1 MIGNLLEDVDITK
14 YREDARELVKKLYK
28 DEQGNPF
35 ILTDGQCD
43 IFNVIFKKLFHR
55 VHIESFTRYGK
66 SETIAM
72 ALLTRI
78 CTFPEQWAIA
88 AGNEDQAHIITSHLI
103 RHIFD
108 NDYTHRRFVLGKGET
123 EESIRRYRSKSRLNF
138 KLEGGLLGEVFVTNA
153 AGAMG
158 FGAPNVIEDESALI
172 SDNEEALVFRMLGD
186 QPDNYLFKVG
196 NTWDS
201 NHFRNSSI
209 DPNFF
214 KIHIDYYQGIKEG
227 RITPQMVEEARKK
240 PFFGVLYEC
249 KFPKLQV
256 SEGGWVPLLSRED
269 VDRALTEQWT
279 PFGNS
284 RLGGDVAGGGKN
296 FSVLIQRTQNV
307 SRILSK
313 DNDPDTMNFVEKVI
327 SWSGQVGVRLEDV
340 FIDKVGIGKGAVDL
354 LARQRLAQNFQGV
367 NAGDRLE
374 EGSLDADLYFNLRAK
389 MFWKVRE
396 WILAGGK
403 LLIDG
408 DPENNWYQLTHIK
421 YRHKLEGMRGKL
433 QIMPKE
439 QMLKEG
445 IQSPDCADALSL
457 TFARDEVLVQD
468 EVVGRIIR
476 EAENKAGGV
485 Y

>member
-1 MIGNLLEDVDITK
+1 MEIDITK
-14 YREDARELVKKLYK
+14 YREDARELVARLYK
-28 DEQGNPF
+28 DEKGEPF

-43 IFNVIFKKLFHR
+43 IFNVIFKKIHPR
-55 VHIESFTRYGK
+55 VHIESYTRYGK
-66 SETIAM
+66 SETISM

-78 CTFPEQWAIA
+78 CTFPEQWAVA

-103 RHIFD
+103 KHIFD
-108 NDYTHRRFVLGKGET
+108 NEYTRRRFILGRGET
-123 EESIRRYRSKSRLNF
+123 EESIRRYKNKSRLNF
-138 KLEGGLLGEVFVTNA
+138 KLEKGLLGEVFVTNA

-172 SDNEEALVFRMLGD
+172 PDDEEALVFRMLGD

-209 DPNFF
+209 DPNFL

-227 RITPQMVEEARKK
+227 RVNPAMIEEARKK
-240 PFFGVLYEC
+240 PFFDVLYEC

-256 SEGGWVPLLSRED
+256 DEGGWVPLLSRED
-269 VDRALTEQWT
+269 VDRALTEQWI
-279 PFGNS
+279 PFGNN

-296 FSVLIQRTQNV
+296 FSVLIQRAQNIA
-307 SRILSK
+307 RILSK

-327 SWSGQVGVRLEDV
+327 TYSGQIGVRLGDV

-354 LARQRLAQNFQGV
+354 LARQRLSQNFQGI
-367 NAGDRLE
+367 NAGDKLE
-374 EGSLDADLYFNLRAK
+374 EGSPDAELYYNLRAK
-389 MFWKVRE
+389 MFWRLRE

-403 LLIDG
+403 LLKDG
-408 DPENNWYQLTHIK
+408 DPNTNWYQLTQIK
-421 YRHKLEGMRGKL
+421 YRHKLEGMKGKL

-439 QMLKEG
+439 QMLKDG
-445 IQSPDCADALSL
+445 IQSPDVADALSL
-457 TFARDEVLVQD
+457 SFAKDEVVVQD

-476 EAENKAGGV
+476 EAENKSGGV